1 MEANARE
8 ILLTAHKKR
17 EYAFERDEGRSLT
30 AEDEFILATIPPEA
44 NEAARLRR
52 NDMKITARWLVVI
65 AVILSTVTLSS
76 TGSARGIHGGARGRG
91 GGGAAGNLCNSG
103 SALETSLAILDI
115 LIKPNESQKAALEE
129 LKKAA
134 KEYSDNMSR
143 VCAVDIPPSVPEK
156 LAASETFLETALTGT
171 RSLKPVAEKFYA
183 SLDDDQKAQV
193 DSLVFWP
200 GF

>member
-1 MEANARE
+1 
-8 ILLTAHKKR
+8 
-17 EYAFERDEGRSLT
+17 
-30 AEDEFILATIPPEA
+30 
-44 NEAARLRR
+44 
-52 NDMKITARWLVVI
+52 MKITARWLVVI
-65 AVILSTVTLSS
+65 AVILSTVTFSS
-76 TGSARGIHGGARGRG
+76 AGFTRGIHGGARGRG
-91 GGGAAGNLCNSG
+91 GGGAVGSLCNSG

-129 LKKAA
+129 LKKVA

-156 LAASETFLETALTGT
+156 LAASETFLETALAGT